1 MADGK
6 FIPYA
11 QIKKSFCLSNT
22 TLKNWEKLG
31 ILNTVR
37 LPGGKRLYS
46 EASINKCLNIPQK
59 PKAKFIYARVS
70 SAHQK
75 PDLDRQVAA
84 LQSAYPAHTVITDIG
99 SGLNW
104 KRKGFTSLLERIHSG
119 DCDEV
124 VVAYKDRLCRFGY
137 ELVEW
142 LAQKHNCAIVVH
154 DEVVDPDHQVP
165 GDVELADDLLSVV
178 TFFTARNNGLRSS
191 KNKRRRIAS
200 VPQGGHAPHQSA
212 EGALQQVDGRDAVC
226 V

>member
-11 QIKKSFCLSNT
+11 HIKKSFCVSNT
-22 TLKNWEKLG
+22 TLKNWEKQGL
-31 ILNTVR
+31 LNTVR

-46 EASINKCLNIPQK
+46 EASINACLNIPEK
-59 PKAKFIYARVS
+59 PRSKFIYARVS
-70 SAHQK
+70 SPHQK

-84 LQSAYPAHTVITDIG
+84 LQSAYPEHSLITDIG

-104 KRKGFTSLLERIHSG
+104 ERKGFTALLDHIHAG

-124 VVAYKDRLCRFGY
+124 VVAHKDRLCRFGY
-137 ELVEW
+137 EFVEW
-142 LAQKHNCAIVVH
+142 LAQKHHCTIVVH
-154 DEVVDPDHQVP
+154 DQAVDSAHQIP

-178 TFFTARNNGLRSS
+178 TVFTARNNGLRST
-191 KNKRRRIAS
+191 KNKRRRVAS
-200 VPQGGHAPHQSA
+200 VPEAGPAPDPSPTP
-212 EGALQQVDGRDAVC
+212 ALQQVDGRDAVC